1 MDATSRLFVQD
12 LPPHCDETA
21 LRKHFSEYGVTD
33 VQIPRR
39 KTDKKKGRGFA
50 FVGLESADAA
60 KRAAK
65 ALNGAYWR
73 TSKLRVAPAAKR
85 RAPEVPK
92 PPPKKKAK
100 KVAPPPK
107 ERLAPTKR
115 ERFLELSG
123 IKQEAPVAEDAPVER
138 SEEAYDD
145 QLDDLAYLKSK
156 QDDAVAEES
165 DGDDDDGNARVFLSN
180 IPYGAGEEKIETLCE
195 KYGSVSEVHLP
206 IDSKSR
212 KRKGFGFV
220 TYVLP
225 SDADRC
231 VEGLHGSA
239 FEGRVLTAKRAEMRP
254 ADHAPIRR
262 TFADKRADE
271 RKQKASTEDQSRE
284 FISASAAQDAAAE
297 RAGASKAQLFD
308 PTSSDAAVASTLAES
323 AAQNEA
329 RTYFSTKGYAL
340 DASSKSRTALLV
352 KNLPASTSVQDVRTL
367 FAQSG
372 VVNDV
377 LLAPSHTSAIVE
389 FEQPSEARTALKKLA
404 YRAFDGTPLYVGWA
418 PCKNEDSDED
428 VETST
433 IYVKNLAF
441 STTTQDLERHFGR
454 AGTVRSVVFP
464 GSADEGFA
472 NRGFGFVEFSSATD
486 AAKALS
492 LTELNGR
499 TLVIESSKVSKK
511 AASSSK
517 KQSKLIVR
525 NLAFAASQSDV
536 RDLFG
541 TFGPLKNVRV
551 PKRYD
556 GRARGFAFVEFE
568 RASDA
573 SSARRALGAAHLYG
587 RHLVIDWADA
597 DDAKGVS

>member
-1 MDATSRLFVQD
+1 MATEGTSRLFVQD

-21 LRKHFSEYGVTD
+21 LRKHFSAYGVTD

-39 KTDKKKGRGFA
+39 KADKKKSRGFA
-50 FVGLESADAA
+50 FVGLKDADSAR
-60 KRAAK
+60 RAAK

-85 RAPEVPK
+85 KAPEVSK

-100 KVAPPPK
+100 KTVPPPK

-115 ERFLELSG
+115 ERFLELAG
-123 IKQEAPVAEDAPVER
+123 VKQEAPVAEEAPVER
-138 SEEAYDD
+138 SEEAYDESM
-145 QLDDLAYLKSK
+145 DDLAYLRSK
-156 QDDAVAEES
+156 QDAVAAEES

-180 IPYGAGEEKIETLCE
+180 IPYGAGEEKVERLCE
-195 KYGSVSEVHLP
+195 KYGAVSEVHLP

-225 SDADRC
+225 SDADAC

-254 ADHAPIRR
+254 ADHVPIRR

-271 RKQKASTEDQSRE
+271 RKKAAPNDQSRE
-284 FISASAAQDAAAE
+284 FVSATSAKDAAAE
-297 RAGASKAQLFD
+297 RSGASKAQLFD
-308 PTSSDAAVASTLAES
+308 PTRSDAAVASTLAES

-329 RTYFSTKGYAL
+329 RTFFARKGYAL
-340 DASSKSRTALLV
+340 DASTRSRTALLV

-418 PCKNEDSDED
+418 PSRNEDSDDE

-433 IYVKNLAF
+433 IYVKNLSFA
-441 STTTQDLERHFGR
+441 TTTQDLERHFAT
-454 AGTVRSVVFP
+454 AGNVRSVVFP
-464 GSADEGFA
+464 GDKDAGFA
-472 NRGFGFVEFSSATD
+472 NRGYGFVEFSRATD

-492 LTELNGR
+492 LTSLDGR
-499 TLVIESSKVSKK
+499 TLVIESSRVARKVSTAK
-511 AASSSK
+511 S

-541 TFGPLKNVRV
+541 TFGPLRNVRV

-568 RASDA
+568 RAQDA
-573 SSARRALGAAHLYG
+573 ASARRALGAAHLYG
-587 RHLVIDWADA
+587 RHLVIDWAGNE
-597 DDAKGVS
+597 GVS

>member
-1 MDATSRLFVQD
+1 M
-12 LPPHCDETA
+12 
-21 LRKHFSEYGVTD
+21 
-33 VQIPRR
+33 
-39 KTDKKKGRGFA
+39 
-50 FVGLESADAA
+50 
-60 KRAAK
+60 
-65 ALNGAYWR
+65 
-73 TSKLRVAPAAKR
+73 
-85 RAPEVPK
+85 
-92 PPPKKKAK
+92 
-100 KVAPPPK
+100 
-107 ERLAPTKR
+107 
-115 ERFLELSG
+115 
-123 IKQEAPVAEDAPVER
+123 
-138 SEEAYDD
+138 
-145 QLDDLAYLKSK
+145 
-156 QDDAVAEES
+156 
-165 DGDDDDGNARVFLSN
+165 
-180 IPYGAGEEKIETLCE
+180 
-195 KYGSVSEVHLP
+195 HLP
-206 IDSKSR
+206 IDAKSR

-271 RKQKASTEDQSRE
+271 RKQKAATEAPSSRE
-284 FISASAAQDAAAE
+284 FVSATSAKDAAAE
-297 RAGASKAQLFD
+297 RSGTSKAQLFD

-340 DASSKSRTALLV
+340 DASTRSRTALLV

-418 PCKNEDSDED
+418 PARNEDSDDEL
-428 VETST
+428 ETGT

-441 STTTQDLERHFGR
+441 STTTQDLERHFGTI
-454 AGTVRSVVFP
+454 GKVRSVVFP
-464 GSADEGFA
+464 GSADDGFE
-472 NRGFGFVEFSSATD
+472 NRGFGFVEFSSSTD

-517 KQSKLIVR
+517 KQTKLVVR
-525 NLAFAASQSDV
+525 NLAFAASAGDV

-541 TFGPLKNVRV
+541 TFGPLRNVRV

-573 SSARRALGAAHLYG
+573 ASARRALGAAHLYG
-587 RHLVIDWADA
+587 RHLVIDWAENEGA
-597 DDAKGVS
+597 GVS